1 MKLKQIYHKLF
12 TMKKSKKLESTNNAR
27 TISANEHNMS
37 APSQE
42 TVDAFMAYW
51 LECRVKGYH
60 LTSDDFR
67 SIQALIENPDQKCI
81 ALKTRSE
88 ETFKQLK
95 EN

>member
-12 TMKKSKKLESTNNAR
+12 TMKKSKKLESTNSAR

-51 LECRVKGYH
+51 LECREKGYH

-67 SIQALIENPDQKCI
+67 GIQALIENPDQKCS
-81 ALKTRSE
+81 ALKTIPE
-88 ETFKQLK
+88 ETFKK
-95 EN
+95 FKGE